1 MTLIR
6 KNGMK
11 SILVLTNSIN
21 GLYSFRRELIDRLIK
36 DNCEV
41 TISSPEDTK
50 SFYFDNIGCKLIHT
64 SINRRGINP
73 VADFKLIYR
82 YFKMIRKV
90 KPNVVLTYTI
100 KPNVYGGLA
109 CRLLRI
115 PYIAN
120 ITGLGTSIENK
131 GTLRTISLFL
141 YEVGLKKAHAIFFQ
155 NKSNKEYFIK
165 NQIVNKNL
173 SRKIPGSGV
182 NIDYH
187 IFEEYPTNDE
197 IIKFLFIGRIMK
209 SKGIDELLEAAQM
222 IKNIYPKTEFHFV
235 GGKEEN
241 YNVTLNNLTK
251 KGIIHYHGRQE
262 TVHYFIK
269 NCHATI
275 NPSYHEG
282 MSNVLLEAASTG
294 RPVLASNIPGC
305 KETFDEGISGFGFE
319 VKNVGSLVETI
330 IKFIELSYEEKK
342 KMGIAGRKK
351 MENEFDRNLVVEA
364 YLEEIRL
371 ATEGK

>member
-1 MTLIR
+1 MNELLGENKMLKILI
-6 KNGMK
+6 
-11 SILVLTNSIN
+11 LTNSIN
-21 GLYSFRRELIDRLIK
+21 GLYSFRIELIEELLTREFQVAISAPFDKRTNYFK
-36 DNCEV
+36 D
-41 TISSPEDTK
+41 
-50 SFYFDNIGCKLIHT
+50 IGCNMIET

-73 VADFKLIYR
+73 FADLKLLLSYLKLIN
-82 YFKMIRKV
+82 KKTDI
-90 KPNVVLTYTI
+90 VLTYTI
-100 KPNVYGGLA
+100 KPNIYGGLA
-109 CRLLRI
+109 CRLRGV

-131 GTLRTISLFL
+131 GAIRTISLFL
-141 YEVGLKKAHAIFFQ
+141 YKVGLKKAHAIFFQ

-165 NQIVNKNL
+165 NQIVNENV

-209 SKGIDELLEAAQM
+209 SKGIEELLKAAQI

-241 YNVTLNNLTK
+241 YDVKLNNLTK

-262 TVHYFIK
+262 NVHYFIK

-282 MSNVLLEAASTG
+282 MSNVLLESASTG

-305 KETFDEGISGFGFE
+305 KETFDEGISGYGFE
-319 VKNVGSLVETI
+319 VRNVDSLVETI
-330 IKFIELSYEEKK
+330 VKFIQLPYENKK
-342 KMGIAGRKK
+342 QMGLAGRLKV
-351 MENEFDRNLVVEA
+351 EREFDRQIVVNS
-364 YLEEIRL
+364 YMDEINKL
-371 ATEGK
+371 I